1 MKLTK
6 KDFEAL
12 SLVEKAEHTL
22 ETGDEIMARIYMY
35 YLIKLFA
42 VDNFFVEIW
51 YHQTSN
57 HIAKVKTIE
66 EEDILH
72 HYGNEI
78 DISGAAG
85 NME

>member
-22 ETGDEIMARIYMY
+22 ESGEEIMARIYMY

-42 VDNFFVEIW
+42 VSGFFVEMW

-66 EEDILH
+66 EDDILH
-72 HYGNEI
+72 NYGDEI
-78 DISGAAG
+78 DISDASG
-85 NME
+85 NMK